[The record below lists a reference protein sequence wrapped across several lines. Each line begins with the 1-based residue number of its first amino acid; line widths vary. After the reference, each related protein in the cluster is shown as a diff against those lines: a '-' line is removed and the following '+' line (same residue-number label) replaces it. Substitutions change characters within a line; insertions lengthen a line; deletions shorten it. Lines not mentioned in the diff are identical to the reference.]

1 MIFAISDIHAHYDAM
16 KMRIDQIRPYLNN
29 EANQLIMI
37 GDFIDRGPASYECLQ
52 LAFNLQQEY
61 GSDKVIVLRGNHE
74 EWFLDF
80 IYDVGDEW
88 LAEDDNYRTSGTF
101 LFDEQKK
108 TLSNLYG
115 REEILTYIKDCIN
128 LLEMHL
134 SFRLDLFYELQ
145 TSMTFEE
152 TYVDIL
158 TFVSPIIIEP
168 ESETYYR
175 VIELVNYIQW
185 YIKSF
190 GRMYVDAEGN
200 IAYSLRF
207 KCTFLESNPEIVI
220 DEYQTCIDYY
230 SDLFSIIHDVA
241 KRKID
246 VDDGMKLID
255 EMWGKEKFN
264 E

>member
-1 MIFAISDIHAHYDAM
+1 M
-16 KMRIDQIRPYLNN
+16 KKMKLLLKRLKY
-29 EANQLIMI
+29 
-37 GDFIDRGPASYECLQ
+37 
-52 LAFNLQQEY
+52 
-61 GSDKVIVLRGNHE
+61 
-74 EWFLDF
+74 
-80 IYDVGDEW
+80 IYR
-88 LAEDDNYRTSGTF
+88 EDS
-101 LFDEQKK
+101 
-108 TLSNLYG
+108 
-115 REEILTYIKDCIN
+115 IN

-134 SFRLDLFYELQ
+134 SFRIDLFYELQ

-152 TYVDIL
+152 SYVDIL
-158 TFVSPIIIEP
+158 TFVSPIILEP

-185 YIKSF
+185 YIKGF
-190 GRMYVDAEGN
+190 GRMYVDNEGN

-207 KCTFLESNPEIVI
+207 KYSFLESNSEMVL

-230 SDLFSIIHDVA
+230 SDLFTIIHDVA

-255 EMWGKEKFN
+255 EIWGKETFN

>member
-1 MIFAISDIHAHYDAM
+1 M
-16 KMRIDQIRPYLNN
+16 
-29 EANQLIMI
+29 
-37 GDFIDRGPASYECLQ
+37 
-52 LAFNLQQEY
+52 
-61 GSDKVIVLRGNHE
+61 RGNHE

-115 REEILTYIKDCIN
+115 REEILTYIKDFIN

-175 VIELVNYIQW
+175 
-185 YIKSF
+185 
-190 GRMYVDAEGN
+190 
-200 IAYSLRF
+200 
-207 KCTFLESNPEIVI
+207 
-220 DEYQTCIDYY
+220 
-230 SDLFSIIHDVA
+230 
-241 KRKID
+241 
-246 VDDGMKLID
+246 
-255 EMWGKEKFN
+255 
-264 E
+264 